1 MNIIKMILGT
11 KNARELKR
19 LKPIVAEINRIEK
32 EYQERNLTDEDFPRM
47 TAEFKQRVAGGESL
61 DDILPEA
68 FALVKN
74 ACRHLVGTTADV
86 CGHQLKWDMVPFD
99 CQLVGG
105 IVLHQGKIAEMQ
117 TGEGKTLVATL
128 PLDLNALSG
137 KNVQLVTVNDY
148 LARRDASWMGHLY
161 KYLGLTVGCIQNSMD
176 SDERR
181 EIGRAHVTPVTNL
194 NLVCRLLLG

>member
-11 KNARELKR
+11 KNARELKK
-19 LKPIVAEINRIEK
+19 LKPIVAQINHLEK
-32 EYQERNLTDEDFPRM
+32 QYQEQNLTDADFPRL
-47 TAEFKQRVAGGESL
+47 TAEFKKRVAGGESL

-86 CGHQLKWDMVPFD
+86 CGHTLTWDMIPFD

-128 PLDLNALSG
+128 PLYLNALSG
-137 KNVQLVTVNDY
+137 QNVQLVTVNDD

-161 KYLGLTVGCIQNSMD
+161 KYLGLTVGCIQNSME
-176 SDERR
+176 SAERR
-181 EIGRAHVTPVTNL
+181 EQYNCDIIQVTLYP
-194 NLVCRLLLG
+194 GMYQ